1 MAIEN
6 WAYDDFV
13 RVNGG
18 KFSPLDFIHAVSTK
32 ISFPPDFLL
41 CVGHLLAPRMIMFDG
56 VIVAAEWFD
65 EKRYGEYRG
74 NGMTPQ
80 QAQAWVNAVEL
91 TEIFQGISLEK
102 AKEFA
107 YFIARLWDEAIKQNF
122 PDEVT
127 RASVV
132 LEADLGEV
140 FVTIGEFSD

>member
-1 MAIEN
+1 
-6 WAYDDFV
+6 
-13 RVNGG
+13 
-18 KFSPLDFIHAVSTK
+18 
-32 ISFPPDFLL
+32 
-41 CVGHLLAPRMIMFDG
+41 MIMFDG